1 MSVLPRFL
9 AVLALCGAWLSAVP
23 PVCAAT
29 AGDHVR
35 RIAVYS
41 YMSSMPVVGLSPETV
56 TALKDDGTLLE
67 WGRAPYDALNGPPRR
82 IGRMGRDARSVS
94 AGVWGVAVVK
104 TDGTVAMRS
113 HDANESFK
121 TVVGLDNVVDVKV
134 GRSSAL
140 ALKADGTVWSWGFYT
155 GNDGCVLGDRP
166 DMIENLGYCMFP
178 KNTLLSPAP
187 VPGATNVAEI
197 DMVGAGTAA
206 FYRKHDGSVWING
219 TDYLGTYSGGLYI
232 QPFEHPRLMQVPGLN
247 GIVSISA
254 FRHTHVVALKAD
266 GTVWMWGT
274 SDTAGNDPGST
285 DRYVSTSAIQIPG
298 LAGIVKIANGR
309 HILAL
314 REDGALF
321 QFGCWGSGCP
331 RSPAPDTSPNAAPF
345 DPTPDAV
352 PVRVT
357 ALGNLDAASVV
368 EMYSLY
374 GGGKIIVKNDGT
386 VLAWGSGAGAGM
398 GVCNFGG
405 AQFGTG
411 LEAARAVQDHDCL
424 APLNLGSG
432 DPVELPQSVRPS
444 VAVTHLY
451 LAAIDAS
458 GRVWITNEAGTGTP
472 VPLWDVSG
480 FGYLNLA
487 DGGSARPD
495 ILFAYLS
502 PWQSSPPYLVVLT
515 QSGKV
520 YQCEASVARGMCL
533 RMEKILDGVA
543 SIGGGASHVGAVK
556 RDGGLWGWGSGAGD
570 TTPITQHLGY
580 DQSGIPSS
588 RTYYGTPRQVAGL
601 GNVAAVAK
609 SQGAALALK
618 QDGTVWLWGA
628 SPAATQQIQ
637 IDGAVAAAG
646 GAGAYYVLR
655 NDGSVWAWGRNIFGE
670 LGTGQSSYTSAAS
683 WSTMAPARVAGLD
696 AVAAIAAGDTVAAT
710 IRGDG
715 SLWSFGA
722 NYGGVLGIG
731 ATGGLT
737 DIFAPTRGRLD
748 ALAVIAGGPNSMA
761 AITRDG
767 KVWVWGKNIVAP
779 APVKGSD
786 GNQMDLAA
794 ATLPLPAAAASG
806 GQTTLSLAS
815 IECLLAWAETAYPQ
829 ELAPAGSTT
838 RTAAP
843 YTYRH
848 YAGSGAYLGVSG
860 EDGHLYYLGPVSGG
874 AFFDLGLAASWRE
887 RAGCP

>member
-1 MSVLPRFL
+1 MKIPALSRALVIF
-9 AVLALCGAWLSAVP
+9 ALCAMWLSAAP

-29 AGDHVR
+29 AGDHAR

-82 IGRMGRDARSVS
+82 IDRMDDAQLVS

-121 TVVGLDNVVDVKV
+121 TVAGLDNVVDVKV

-166 DMIENLGYCMFP
+166 EMIENLGYCMFP
-178 KNTLLSPAP
+178 KNTLLPPAP

-285 DRYVSTSAIQIPG
+285 DRFVSTSAIQIPG
-298 LAGIVKIANGR
+298 LAGIVKIANGK

-331 RSPAPDTSPNAAPF
+331 QSPAPDTSPNAAPF

-357 ALGNLDAASVV
+357 ALGNLDAVSVV

-374 GGGKIIVKNDGT
+374 GGGKIVVKSDGT
-386 VLAWGSGAGAGM
+386 VWAWGDGAGAVM

-405 AQFGTG
+405 ARFGTSV
-411 LEAARAVQDHDCL
+411 ETAHAVQDHDCL
-424 APLNLGSG
+424 APLDLDSS
-432 DPVELPQSVRPS
+432 DPALPESIGPA
-444 VAVTHLY
+444 VAVTHLR
-451 LAAIDAS
+451 LAAVDAA
-458 GRVWITNEAGTGTP
+458 GRVWLTNEAGTGSP
-472 VPLWDVSG
+472 VRLWDPSG

-495 ILFAYLS
+495 ILFAGSLVLLS
-502 PWQSSPPYLVVLT
+502 

-520 YQCEASVARGMCL
+520 YQCPGDSTGNDICFRMAPVLDNAVA
-533 RMEKILDGVA
+533 
-543 SIGGGASHVGAVK
+543 IGGGGGFAAVVK
-556 RDGGLWGWGSGAGD
+556 GDGSVWAWGQGAGRQ
-570 TTPITQHLGY
+570 TTPTTQQLGY
-580 DQSGIPSS
+580 DLSGMPIVRS
-588 RTYYGTPRQVAGL
+588 YYAPTRIAELDG
-601 GNVAAVAK
+601 VAAVAK
-609 SQGAALALK
+609 SQGPALALK
-618 QDGTVWLWGA
+618 KDGTVWSWQQD
-628 SPAATQQIQ
+628 PAATRQIP
-637 IDGAVAAAG
+637 INGAVAVAG
-646 GAGAYYVLR
+646 GAGANYVLR
-655 NDGSVWAWGRNIFGE
+655 NDGSVWAWGRNSFGE
-670 LGTGQSSYTSAAS
+670 LGTGQSSYTPSVS
-683 WSTMAPARVAGLD
+683 PARVPGLD
-696 AVAAIAAGDTVAAT
+696 AVAAIAAGDTGAST
-710 IRGDG
+710 IRNDG

-722 NYGGVLGIG
+722 NYAGVLGIG
-731 ATGGLT
+731 TNGTLT
-737 DIFAPTRGRLD
+737 DIFAPTRARLD
-748 ALAVIAGGPNSMA
+748 AVSVVASGPNSVA
-761 AITRDG
+761 AITQDG
-767 KVWVWGKNIVAP
+767 KVWVWGKNLVTPTA
-779 APVKGSD
+779 VKGSD
-786 GNQMDLAA
+786 GNQMDLA
-794 ATLPLPAAAASG
+794 TI
-806 GQTTLSLAS
+806 TLSLPTLAS
-815 IECLLAWAETAYPQ
+815 PSGQPISTASLQCLFAWAEAAYPRDLVPPGSSTQ
-829 ELAPAGSTT
+829 E
-838 RTAAP
+838 AAP
-843 YTYRH
+843 YSYR
-848 YAGSGAYLGVSG
+848 YYSGSRAYLGVSST
-860 EDGHLYYLGPVSGG
+860 DKHLYYLGPASGG
-874 AFFDLGLAASWRE
+874 VLSDLGDVATWQG
-887 RAGCP
+887 RAGCQ